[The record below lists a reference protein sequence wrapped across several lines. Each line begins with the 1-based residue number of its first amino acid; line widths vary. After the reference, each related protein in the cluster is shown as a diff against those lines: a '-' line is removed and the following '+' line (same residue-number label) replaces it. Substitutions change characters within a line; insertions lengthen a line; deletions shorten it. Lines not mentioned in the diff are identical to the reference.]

1 MRLDFIR
8 GLYERGGPYAS
19 VYVDTDRSS
28 EGAAN
33 VIQRRWAQ
41 LRERLAEEG
50 APASAL
56 DPINELMLD
65 PVWAAPGRAAFAREG
80 EVVLTE
86 PLAHRPR
93 RQTAR
98 WSPLPHVVPLLAQR
112 GEHVPARRGAGRP
125 GRRRRRRRGRRTA
138 ARADR
143 GGGGPG
149 PPLQKTGQGG
159 WSQANFDREV
169 EEGWRRNAVALAE
182 VVEKEAHGIGAEVV
196 VLAGDPKA
204 RALVT
209 DYLAKDVVRRLT
221 VAEHGSRAPGADLD
235 HFRQEVEGAC
245 RAWTDR
251 RCEELLNTYASGN
264 AVAGLTET
272 ARALRDRRVGTVL
285 MHDDPSSTAMMWIG
299 PEPTQLSTDP
309 AELAAWGV
317 EEPMRERADAALARA
332 VAATDAELWFVPRL
346 ESPDGIGAL
355 LRF

>member
-1 MRLDFIR
+1 MKLDFIR

-28 EGAAN
+28 EGESN
-33 VIQRRWAQ
+33 VVQRRWAQ
-41 LRERLAEEG
+41 LRERLAREG

-56 DPINELMLD
+56 DPIGELMLD

-80 EVVLTE
+80 EVVFTE
-86 PLAHRPR
+86 PLARRPR

-112 GEHVPARRGAGRP
+112 GEHVPRIEVLADRAGGEVIVVAD
-125 GRRRRRRRGRRTA
+125 GRRRELTVEVAEG
-138 ARADR
+138 
-143 GGGGPG
+143 
-149 PPLQKTGQGG
+149 PLQKTGAGG
-159 WSQANFDREV
+159 WSSRHFELHV
-169 EEGWRRNAVALAE
+169 EENWRRNAVAVAE
-182 VVEKEAHGIGAEVV
+182 VVEKEAHDIGAQVV

-209 DYLAKDVVRRLT
+209 GYLGKDVVRRLT
-221 VAEHGSRAPGADLD
+221 VAEHGSRAPGADRD
-235 HFRQEVEGAC
+235 NFRKEVEEAC
-245 RAWTDR
+245 RAWTER
-251 RCEELLNTYASGN
+251 RCEELLNTYAAGN
-264 AVAGLTET
+264 AVAGLAET
-272 ARALRDRRVGTVL
+272 ARALRDGRVGTVL

-309 AELAAWGV
+309 AELVAWGV
-317 EEPMRERADAALARA
+317 EEPVRERADAALARA
-332 VAATDAELWFVPRL
+332 VAALDAELWFVPRL

>member
-8 GLYERGGPYAS
+8 GLYERSGPYAS

-28 EGAAN
+28 EGTAN
-33 VIQRRWAQ
+33 VVQRRWAQ

-56 DPINELMLD
+56 DPIGELMSD
-65 PVWAAPGRAAFAREG
+65 PAWAAPGRAVFAVEG
-80 EVVLTE
+80 EVVFTE
-86 PLAHRPR
+86 ALRHRPR

-112 GEHVPARRGAGRP
+112 GEHVPHIEVLADRAGGDVAVVAD
-125 GRRRRRRRGRRTA
+125 GRRRELTVEV
-138 ARADR
+138 ADPTR
-143 GGGGPG
+143 
-149 PPLQKTGQGG
+149 PLQKTGQGG

-182 VVEKEAHGIGAEVV
+182 VVEKEAHRIGAEVV

-204 RALVT
+204 RGLVT
-209 DYLAKDVVRRLT
+209 DHLGKDVVRRLT

-235 HFRQEVEGAC
+235 HFRREVEEAC
-245 RAWTDR
+245 RAWIER

-264 AVAGLTET
+264 AVAGLAET
-272 ARALRDRRVGTVL
+272 ARALRDRRVAVLL

-299 PEPTQLSTDP
+299 PEPTHLSTDP

>member
-33 VIQRRWAQ
+33 VVQRRWAH
-41 LRERLAEEG
+41 LRERLAAEG
-50 APASAL
+50 APSAAL
-56 DPINELMLD
+56 DPIGELMLD

-98 WSPLPHVVPLLAQR
+98 WAPLPHVVPLLAQR
-112 GEHVPARRGAGRP
+112 GEHVPHVEVL
-125 GRRRRRRRGRRTA
+125 
-138 ARADR
+138 ADR
-143 GGGGPG
+143 AGGEVTVVADGQRRELTVEVAEG
-149 PPLQKTGQGG
+149 PLQKTGAGG
-159 WSQANFDREV
+159 WSSRHFELHV
-169 EEGWRRNAVALAE
+169 EENWRRNAVAVAE

-209 DYLAKDVVRRLT
+209 DYLSKDLVGRLT

-235 HFRQEVEGAC
+235 HFRREVDQAC

-251 RCEELLNTYASGN
+251 RCEELLNTYAAGN
-264 AVAGLTET
+264 AVAGLAET

-309 AELAAWGV
+309 AELIAWGV
-317 EEPMRERADAALARA
+317 EEPVRERADAALARA
-332 VAATDAELWFVPRL
+332 VAAMDAELWFVDRID
-346 ESPDGIGAL
+346 SPDGIGAL

>member
-8 GLYERGGPYAS
+8 GLYERSGPYAS

-33 VIQRRWAQ
+33 VVQRRWAQ

-56 DPINELMLD
+56 DPIGELMSD
-65 PVWAAPGRAAFAREG
+65 PVWAAPGRAAFARDG

-86 PLAHRPR
+86 ALAHRPR

-112 GEHVPARRGAGRP
+112 GEHVPHVEVLADRAGGDVTVVAD
-125 GRRRRRRRGRRTA
+125 GRRRELTVEV
-138 ARADR
+138 ADPDR
-143 GGGGPG
+143 S
-149 PPLQKTGQGG
+149 LQKTGQGG
-159 WSQANFDREV
+159 RSQANFDREV

-204 RALVT
+204 RGLVT
-209 DYLAKDVVRRLT
+209 DHLAKDVVRRLT

-235 HFRQEVEGAC
+235 HFRRAVEGAC
-245 RAWTDR
+245 RAWTER
-251 RCEELLNTYASGN
+251 RCEELLDTYAAGN

-317 EEPMRERADAALARA
+317 GEPMRERADAALARA

>member
-8 GLYERGGPYAS
+8 GLYARNGPYAS

-28 EGAAN
+28 EGASN
-33 VIQRRWAQ
+33 VIQRRWAH

-50 APASAL
+50 APPSAL
-56 DPINELMLD
+56 DPIGELMLD
-65 PVWAAPGRAAFAREG
+65 PVWAAPGRAAFSREG
-80 EVVLTE
+80 EIVLTE

-112 GEHVPARRGAGRP
+112 GEHVPHLEVLADRAGGDVAVVAD
-125 GRRRRRRRGRRTA
+125 GRRRELTVEA
-138 ARADR
+138 TE
-143 GGGGPG
+143 GPI
-149 PPLQKTGQGG
+149 QKTGAGG
-159 WSQANFDREV
+159 WSQGNFEREV
-169 EEGWRRNAVALAE
+169 EETWRRNAVAVAE
-182 VVEKEAHGIGAEVV
+182 VVEKEAHGIGAQVV

-209 DYLAKDVVRRLT
+209 DYLGKDVVRRLT
-221 VAEHGSRAPGADLD
+221 VAEHGSRAPGADLE
-235 HFRQEVEGAC
+235 HFRREVEGAC

-251 RCEELLNTYASGN
+251 RCEELLNTYAAGN
-264 AVAGLTET
+264 AVTGLTET
-272 ARALRDRRVGTVL
+272 ARALRDRRVGAVL
-285 MHDDPSSTAMMWIG
+285 MHDDPSSTATMWIG

-317 EEPMRERADAALARA
+317 EEPVRERVDSALARA

>member
-8 GLYERGGPYAS
+8 GLYERSGPYAS

-33 VIQRRWAQ
+33 VVQRRWAQ
-41 LRERLAEEG
+41 LRDRLAEEG

-56 DPINELMLD
+56 EPIGELMLD
-65 PVWAAPGRAAFAREG
+65 PVWAAPGRAVFAREG

-86 PLAHRPR
+86 ALAHRPR

-112 GEHVPARRGAGRP
+112 GEHVPHIEVLADRAGGEVVVVAD
-125 GRRRRRRRGRRTA
+125 GRRRELTVEVAEG
-138 ARADR
+138 
-143 GGGGPG
+143 
-149 PPLQKTGQGG
+149 PLQKTGAGG
-159 WSQANFDREV
+159 WSQGNFEREV
-169 EEGWRRNAVALAE
+169 EETWRRNAVAVAE

-204 RALVT
+204 RSLVT

-235 HFRQEVEGAC
+235 HFRREVEGAC

-251 RCEELLNTYASGN
+251 RCEELLNTYAAGN
-264 AVAGLTET
+264 AVTGLTET
-272 ARALRDRRVGTVL
+272 ARALRDRRVGAVL
-285 MHDDPSSTAMMWIG
+285 MHDDPSSTATMWIG

-309 AELAAWGV
+309 TELTAWGV
-317 EEPMRERADAALARA
+317 ERPVRERADAALARA
-332 VAATDAELWFVPRL
+332 VAATDAELWFVPRI

>member
-8 GLYERGGPYAS
+8 GLYERSGPYAS

-33 VIQRRWAQ
+33 VVQRRWAQ
-41 LRERLAEEG
+41 LRDRLAEEG

-56 DPINELMLD
+56 EPIGELMLD
-65 PVWAAPGRAAFAREG
+65 PVWAAPGRAVFAGEG

-86 PLAHRPR
+86 ALAHRPR

-112 GEHVPARRGAGRP
+112 GEHVPHIEVLADRAGGEVVVVAD
-125 GRRRRRRRGRRTA
+125 GRRRELTVEVAEG
-138 ARADR
+138 
-143 GGGGPG
+143 
-149 PPLQKTGQGG
+149 PLQKTGAGG
-159 WSQANFDREV
+159 WSQGNFEREV
-169 EEGWRRNAVALAE
+169 EETWRRNAVAVAE

-204 RALVT
+204 RSLVT

-235 HFRQEVEGAC
+235 HFRREVESAC

-251 RCEELLNTYASGN
+251 RYEELLNTYAAGN
-264 AVAGLTET
+264 AVTGLTET
-272 ARALRDRRVGTVL
+272 ARALRDRRVGAVL
-285 MHDDPSSTAMMWIG
+285 MHDDPSSTATMWIG

-309 AELAAWGV
+309 TELTAWGV
-317 EEPMRERADAALARA
+317 ERPVRERADAALARA
-332 VAATDAELWFVPRL
+332 VAATDAELWFVPRI